1 MQKLIVKEETTLLDL
16 LTGAGY
22 TRTKAKHLLARGTTA
37 VDGRICKRGDQP
49 LAAGETVSIKSAR
62 EMQEEARVS
71 PVPIVHEDEAIVVII
86 KPAGL
91 LSIATDK
98 EKRRTAY
105 YLLNNFLKERAAAP
119 GERIFVVHR
128 LDRDTSGLL
137 VFAKSEEVK
146 RTMQAQWPQAVKR
159 YAALVEGV
167 PREKSGEIS
176 SRLKESKALRVHTVR
191 GREEGKPAVTRYQV
205 VKAGPGYALLAVTLT
220 TGRKNQI
227 RVHLADLGHPVAG
240 DKKYGATTDP
250 IGRLALHAET
260 LAFSHPLTGERCE
273 FTAPVPGKFY
283 QPFPRAAGPDGP
295 AAGAA
300 QQHQGGTTMA
310 KSQDSKKE
318 TKKAPAKTQK
328 EKKAAKKAKK
338 EEKGRG

>member
-1 MQKLIVKEETTLLDL
+1 MQKLIAKQETTLFAL
-16 LTGAGY
+16 LGNAGF
-22 TRTKAKHLLARGTTA
+22 TRTKVKQLLAHGAIAVGGTEL
-37 VDGRICKRGDQP
+37 KRGDHP
-49 LAAGETVSIKSAR
+49 LAAGDTVAIKSAR
-62 EMQEEARVS
+62 EMEEERRVS
-71 PVPIVHEDEAIVVII
+71 PVPIVSEDEAIIVIN

-91 LSIATDK
+91 LSIATDT

-105 YLLNNFLKERAAAP
+105 YLLNNFLKERGGTP

-146 RTMQAQWPQAVKR
+146 RTLQAQWSQAVKR

-176 SRLKESKALRVHTVR
+176 SCLKESKALRVHAVR
-191 GREEGKPAVTRYQV
+191 GKGEGKPSVTRYQV
-205 VKAGPGYALLAVTLT
+205 VKTGPEYALLAVTLT

-240 DKKYGATTDP
+240 DKKYGAVTDP
-250 IGRLALHAET
+250 IGRLALHAEV
-260 LAFSHPLTGERCE
+260 LAFLHPLTGERCE
-273 FTAPVPGKFY
+273 FTAPVPGRFY
-283 QPFPRAAGPDGP
+283 QPLPRSTGPV
-295 AAGAA
+295 
-300 QQHQGGTTMA
+300 GGVASIEKQKEGGMKMA

-318 TKKAPAKTQK
+318 TKKAPAKSVK

-338 EEKGRG
+338 AEKGRG